1 MPSDR
6 LQTNKLHHCKLKK
19 NKTKNRNKQTTTC
32 FALLSGIKERF
43 PFYLSL
49 FLLKIYFLILAVYDL
64 EWSTTH
70 TTNIY
75 FPVNIL
81 LLLEVEDILNRNALI
96 KSSKKIDR

>member
-32 FALLSGIKERF
+32 FALLNGIKKF